1 MISIVMLFAAVSAL
15 WKLLADKAELSVSC
29 QKWV

>member
-15 WKLLADKAELSVSC
+15 WKLLADKVELSVSC